1 MYLHIH
7 APSTSD
13 TNVEMLAYAI
23 IVDLCVCLCVVQ
35 LFYQHMQLVLESCSI
50 WSVVTYTKSTHEDV
64 FFPLEITQVS
74 VACVQAFN
82 IHLIIWIEIR
92 VLHDFNATT
101 IYIFF

>member
-1 MYLHIH
+1 MR
-7 APSTSD
+7 
-13 TNVEMLAYAI
+13 M
-23 IVDLCVCLCVVQ
+23 
-35 LFYQHMQLVLESCSI
+35 F
-50 WSVVTYTKSTHEDV
+50 

-101 IYIFF
+101 IYFFSDTFLNDFKLIRKIIKSDLHEVSHSFQENIQTGFYLKHGNSYYNLHP